1 MNDTTVAGAKPVDG
15 LVRAAWVDAT
25 TNPKKHGEFE
35 GHLKGEP
42 HKVNQYFWTGRRWMF
57 KTRLGK
63 WIPSIFG
70 EKGDKWRGLCD
81 SVDTPLKVK
90 DDNTVE
96 FPENPVIGAMYHTEA
111 GASWLCNGKRWLC
124 KSEPTTDMG
133 KLFKEEEDKALQSI
147 ANEDA
152 SAGSPTIAEQ
162 EIAAAKAEAAK
173 GKAPATAVREDSEKT
188 SIAKAGAMRRTR
200 STFVGTGEDI
210 HHDIAGVQANYRN
223 TKDSE

>member
-1 MNDTTVAGAKPVDG
+1 MKDTTVAGAKMATDG
-15 LVRAAWVDAT
+15 LVRAAWVDAS

-42 HKVNQYFWTGRRWMF
+42 DKVSRYFWTGRRWMY

-81 SVDTPLKVK
+81 SVDTLLKVNH
-90 DDNTVE
+90 DNIVE
-96 FPENPVIGAMYHTEA
+96 FPENPVIGAMYHTEL
-111 GASWLCNGKRWLC
+111 GGSWLCNGKRWLC
-124 KSEPTTDMG
+124 KSVT
-133 KLFKEEEDKALQSI
+133 EDTPPLQSI

-152 SAGSPTIAEQ
+152 TAGSPTIAEQ

-173 GKAPATAVREDSEKT
+173 VKAPATAVREDSEKT